1 MTKTIGIVGGLSP
14 ESTVYYYQYIT
25 HQYYEQ
31 FGNYNYPK
39 IIIFSVTFQQ
49 YIDWMTEKNYSACE
63 DDLVDAVSALNSAGA
78 DFAIIAT
85 NTLHYFYDPV
95 SSRVNIPI
103 INLVDTVRDYA
114 QKHNLK
120 KLILLGT
127 KFTMTKPFYSEAL
140 AKAGIETLMPEPEA
154 QNFIH
159 KSIFEEL
166 TRGIIKSDTKKKY
179 IKIIEELTASGAD
192 GVILGCTE
200 IPLLIKQ
207 DDLRI
212 HVVDSSE
219 IHAEAALKY
228 ALE

>member
-1 MTKTIGIVGGLSP
+1 MTK
-14 ESTVYYYQYIT
+14 
-25 HQYYEQ
+25 
-31 FGNYNYPK
+31 
-39 IIIFSVTFQQ
+39 
-49 YIDWMTEKNYSACE
+49 KNYSACE
-63 DDLVDAVSALNSAGA
+63 DDLVEAVNALDSAGA
-78 DFAIIAT
+78 NFAIIAT
-85 NTLHYFYDPV
+85 NTLHYFYKPV

-103 INLVDTVRDYA
+103 ISLVDTVRDYA

-140 AKAGIETLMPEPEA
+140 AKAGIETLVPEPDA
-154 QNFIH
+154 QDFLH

-166 TRGIIKSDTKKKY
+166 TRGIIKDDTKNRY
-179 IKIIEELTASGAD
+179 IKIVEELIARGAD

-207 DDLRI
+207 DDVRI